1 MGPAKAV
8 LTLLFMLTLGAGL
21 VAGMLVARPPAAPA
35 AATTRPAPPRTAL
48 GAELGL
54 TPEQN
59 AQMHDIW
66 EGVRDQVDACF
77 LRAQEAQQRRDA
89 ALVALLTDQQKAA
102 FARSQQEYADA
113 VAALKAERDAA
124 FQQAVKRTEQ
134 ILDESQRKRYRQI
147 LDARLGQDA
156 AAAAAPPDW
165 IAPRPPTSRPGGA
178 PAHPGKE

>member
-35 AATTRPAPPRTAL
+35 TAPRPAPPRTAL
-48 GAELGL
+48 GGELGL

-59 AQMHDIW
+59 GKMHEIW

-77 LRAQEAQQRRDA
+77 LRAQEAQQRRDT
-89 ALVALLTDQQKAA
+89 ALLALLTDQQKAA

-134 ILDESQRKRYRQI
+134 ILDDTQRKRYRQI
-147 LDARLGQDA
+147 LDSRLGQGA
-156 AAAAAPPDW
+156 ANAPPDW
-165 IAPRPPTSRPGGA
+165 IAPRAATSRPADG
-178 PAHPGKE
+178 PEHRGKD